1 MRKKN
6 QKLEA
11 LEQELINNMLTTGP
25 DADTFDTQLTNLERL
40 KSLKKKKMNISHDTV
55 AIVIGNVIC
64 VLIVVMYEQKHIL
77 TSKAMGLTLKQNIN
91 K

>member
-1 MRKKN
+1 MKKKN

-11 LEQELINNMLTTGP
+11 LEQELMNNMLTTGP
-25 DADTFDTQLTNLERL
+25 EAEIFDTQLTYLERL
-40 KSLKKKKMNISHDTV
+40 KSLKNKKMNISHDTM
-55 AIVIGNVIC
+55 AIVIGNIVC

-77 TSKAMGLTLKQNIN
+77 TTKAMSLTLKQNIN

>member
-1 MRKKN
+1 VKKKN

-11 LEQELINNMLTTGP
+11 LEQELMNNMLTTGP
-25 DADTFDTQLTNLERL
+25 DAETFDTQLTHLERL
-40 KSLKKKKMNISHDTV
+40 KSLKKKKMNISHDTM

-77 TSKAMGLTLKQNIN
+77 TTKAMSLTLKQNIN

>member
-1 MRKKN
+1 MKKKN

-11 LEQELINNMLTTGP
+11 LEQELMNNMLTTGP
-25 DADTFDTQLTNLERL
+25 DAEKFDTQLTHLERL
-40 KSLKKKKMNISHDTV
+40 KSLKKKKMNISHDTM

-77 TSKAMGLTLKQNIN
+77 TTKAMSLTLKQNIN

>member
-64 VLIVVMYEQKHIL
+64 VLIVVMYEQ